1 MAAQKNGKE
10 TAIHEWASWKNRG
23 HTESWV
29 GVGKTEE
36 GLMLSFQGAYER
48 KLGFRWLASRPIV
61 KRAGEEAGK
70 SPCRAAT
77 TGELNLPSLGATGH
91 GESRRRQLGEPSGN
105 HAKRPRAAAR
115 LVHLW
120 AGIHRLVGA
129 RQPPPAAL
137 VPALRA
143 ASWRAAEQH
152 DHVWGEATASRWQQQ
167 HRDKLCPGSSP
178 ATGTPPNYMY

>member
-1 MAAQKNGKE
+1 MRQVKNDQPSGGMQAGAEHGSCRPADKHRQAAMAAQKNGKE

-137 VPALRA
+137 TPTLRQGYEER
-143 ASWRAAEQH
+143 S
-152 DHVWGEATASRWQQQ
+152 
-167 HRDKLCPGSSP
+167 
-178 ATGTPPNYMY
+178 